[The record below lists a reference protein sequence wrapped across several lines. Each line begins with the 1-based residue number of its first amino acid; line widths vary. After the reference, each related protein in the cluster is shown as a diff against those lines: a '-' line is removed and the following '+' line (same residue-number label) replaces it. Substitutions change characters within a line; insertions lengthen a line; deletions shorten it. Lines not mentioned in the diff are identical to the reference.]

1 MPRSEIAGSYCVSI
15 CYFLRSLNTVFCAG
29 CLRLLSHWECMRVPF
44 SPYPCKHFLVTV
56 FLMVAILTGGTGH
69 LTVTLMCI
77 SLKVGDVECLL
88 AICVSS
94 SLERW
99 LFQSF
104 ACFVFFVLLLRSMSI
119 SINHWER
126 LYFIIL
132 SLRKGLSLC
141 YWIWISIL
149 FSQKLKN
156 TKGSC
161 VWLRENVLKDF
172 RTGFT
177 FPLSK
182 PKSWQS

>member
-1 MPRSEIAGSYCVSI
+1 MSRSGIAGSYCGSV

-29 CLRLLSHWECMRVPF
+29 WLSLLSHWECMKVPF
-44 SPYPCKHFLVTV
+44 SPYPCKHLLVTGFFV
-56 FLMVAILTGGTGH
+56 FLFFFFLMVALLTGVTGYF
-69 LTVTLMCI
+69 TVTLMCI
-77 SLKVGDVECLL
+77 SLKVGDAECLL

-99 LFQSF
+99 LSQSF
-104 ACFVFFVLLLRSMSI
+104 ACFVFWFLLLRCMSI

-126 LYFIIL
+126 LCFIIL

-161 VWLRENVLKDF
+161 VWLR
-172 RTGFT
+172 
-177 FPLSK
+177 
-182 PKSWQS
+182 